1 MASVKAVVTGVDVY
15 RYSVTSKDEFDVVST
30 TIHEA
35 NRGDEIDVSQA
46 EFDRVTWENEDGE
59 TVRALEKP
67 GSKAAKE
74 ATVEPN
80 ASDGETPDETS

>member
-1 MASVKAVVTGVDVY
+1 MKAVVIGVDRY
-15 RYSVTSKDEFDVVST
+15 RWVDDNGIVQ
-30 TIHEA
+30 EA
-35 NRGDEIDVSQA
+35 SRGDEIDVSQA